1 MAVYLR
7 NFRSEIVLNLRIF
20 RPWHCEKRSLAQLIC
35 GGALKRAQSITY
47 PLRNVNTSVVYFKRR
62 KTAEEKKAPRIIEF
76 PSKSKNEV
84 IGVWNGITMAELAT
98 VLKRDIN
105 YVRDLFLNEIHNPH
119 TPIDDFKCLQNA
131 VKRGGKRVKIIG
143 RPIDANAEDKV
154 KELKP
159 RPPATKAEL
168 RPRPPVVTVMG
179 HVDHGKTTLLDALR
193 HSSVVEQEF
202 GGITQHIG
210 AFLVTLGSGAKI
222 TFLDTPGHAAFSS
235 MRARGA
241 NLTDIVVLVVA
252 ADDGVMEQTLESVRM
267 ARNAKVPI
275 LVAINKID
283 SPKANIPRTEN
294 MLLEAGLQIEK
305 LGGDIQAV
313 PISALKKQNL
323 NQLTEAL
330 VLQAD
335 LLDIGGDP
343 TGPVEAVIVESNIH
357 PFRGKLSTIVV
368 QKGTL
373 KKGDILVAGTAMAK
387 VRTLKSAD
395 GVELSEVPPGY
406 PAEIDGW
413 RALPPAGEIVLQ
425 AESEKYAK
433 QVIKFREEKLEERK
447 MEDDLKVIEQK
458 RDLHD
463 KQYKEDVKRRRLLG
477 KYRKSKPEGPRKP
490 EIVEADGPPSI
501 NVIVKADVDGTL
513 EAILETLDTYESE
526 ECRLDLV
533 HYGVGPVTQTDLE
546 LAKSFNAIVYAFNV
560 DFPNNLKPLISGS
573 DVQVKEHNVIYR
585 LIEDFKEEV
594 NNSRFRKVMSSFD
607 AESAPTSRHGSEVGH
622 EFLSTSGLAMSFP
635 NMDKLDGD
643 FHLITDS
650 KLPRPAQSGASSSEV
665 FPASMMKQAGKRPQ
679 SAKIVA
685 PKSPNS
691 RSFSPL
697 SSIPLPIRSSG
708 PIKIPSL
715 LKNAR
720 STSRTS
726 SLSASHTSTVAN
738 KHTLEIQF
746 LNRNKRYLELKKELL
761 EKQKPVVDMYRN
773 LIQIKK
779 RLDELGKFVKLEDFK
794 LVAVSNYKKPLI
806 QGSGEQIPAEVV
818 NRMKSSLDEI
828 PANLQDV
835 CQNLLSRRNLIVEL
849 LENVTLG
856 KVEIPEVADQIE
868 PLKNEGLQLQHSL
881 DAIIAEH
888 QGKIAALVADWQAL
902 LTAKHSSNAVSD
914 LELKLKEHDRLAQDS
929 NHVIIELKRK
939 LEDKRASYDKSVA
952 ELNGIIH
959 TLRDQI
965 KKLEDDLEHERKSAV
980 DARSKNSTN
989 LHSLKS
995 MRAKIADLEAEKKS
1009 SDTANADLQKK
1020 IRLLQD
1026 QLKHKESQWSKEK
1039 DEMSKTISRQSSF
1052 LNKLNVDKTEYES
1065 TLEALEEAKVST
1077 QEELQTTIEAL
1088 NEELQ
1093 RTKQGLEEANRAKE
1107 EAQGKCSAFEGYIA
1121 KMGFDCKEKMNQMS
1135 SSIEWGQALRNPNS
1149 SAAED
1154 YIEDIAK
1161 DLRIRELQ
1169 DTVRKLEA
1177 ERIYQIEERKQLQE
1191 NQLLEPTETE
1201 KQVSKQQECIT
1212 KYHMLLEE
1220 SESKLKEKFTEVNNL
1235 HAEIRQLKVRQEA
1248 LEEQNY
1254 GCPTEQLQKMVE
1266 DGRHK
1271 LSELMRRSI
1280 ESEQKLEHYSNLIE
1294 KQTQQMNEMENLLR
1308 YRENMA
1314 GVLKASRD
1322 ELVLEKESLTRYS
1335 QEMRTVL
1342 AEVTKEGK
1350 MKDRL
1355 IKELQEKIDL
1365 RERQIAKLEK
1375 EVRELETN
1383 LMLTNEKRFKLQK
1396 TIGSMEKELQS
1407 TKAHVNQL
1415 ADINSRN
1422 VKQKLKEVEDI
1433 LGEAEVL
1440 QQFEINKGRKVVPV
1454 AGCRCISGLLKR
1466 EALFRVARNSSVIFE
1481 GQLCSM
1487 RHLKSEADVIKSDTE
1502 CGLQLENEEVTFEKG
1517 DRIIC
1522 FQRRM
1527 VEQTTDWDPG
1537 F

>member
-47 PLRNVNTSVVYFKRR
+47 PLRN
-62 KTAEEKKAPRIIEF
+62 KAPRIIEF

-368 QKGTL
+368 QKVCHPPCLLVCFLIGTL

-533 HYGVGPVTQTDLE
+533 HYGVGPITQTDLE

-594 NNSRFRKVMSSFD
+594 NNR
-607 AESAPTSRHGSEVGH
+607 
-622 EFLSTSGLAMSFP
+622 
-635 NMDKLDGD
+635 
-643 FHLITDS
+643 
-650 KLPRPAQSGASSSEV
+650 LPQ
-665 FPASMMKQAGKRPQ
+665 
-679 SAKIVA
+679 
-685 PKSPNS
+685 
-691 RSFSPL
+691 
-697 SSIPLPIRSSG
+697 
-708 PIKIPSL
+708 
-715 LKNAR
+715 
-720 STSRTS
+720 
-726 SLSASHTSTVAN
+726 
-738 KHTLEIQF
+738 
-746 LNRNKRYLELKKELL
+746 
-761 EKQKPVVDMYRN
+761 
-773 LIQIKK
+773 
-779 RLDELGKFVKLEDFK
+779 
-794 LVAVSNYKKPLI
+794 
-806 QGSGEQIPAEVV
+806 
-818 NRMKSSLDEI
+818 
-828 PANLQDV
+828 
-835 CQNLLSRRNLIVEL
+835 
-849 LENVTLG
+849 
-856 KVEIPEVADQIE
+856 
-868 PLKNEGLQLQHSL
+868 
-881 DAIIAEH
+881 
-888 QGKIAALVADWQAL
+888 
-902 LTAKHSSNAVSD
+902 
-914 LELKLKEHDRLAQDS
+914 
-929 NHVIIELKRK
+929 
-939 LEDKRASYDKSVA
+939 
-952 ELNGIIH
+952 
-959 TLRDQI
+959 
-965 KKLEDDLEHERKSAV
+965 
-980 DARSKNSTN
+980 
-989 LHSLKS
+989 
-995 MRAKIADLEAEKKS
+995 
-1009 SDTANADLQKK
+1009 
-1020 IRLLQD
+1020 
-1026 QLKHKESQWSKEK
+1026 
-1039 DEMSKTISRQSSF
+1039 
-1052 LNKLNVDKTEYES
+1052 
-1065 TLEALEEAKVST
+1065 
-1077 QEELQTTIEAL
+1077 
-1088 NEELQ
+1088 
-1093 RTKQGLEEANRAKE
+1093 
-1107 EAQGKCSAFEGYIA
+1107 
-1121 KMGFDCKEKMNQMS
+1121 
-1135 SSIEWGQALRNPNS
+1135 
-1149 SAAED
+1149 
-1154 YIEDIAK
+1154 
-1161 DLRIRELQ
+1161 
-1169 DTVRKLEA
+1169 
-1177 ERIYQIEERKQLQE
+1177 
-1191 NQLLEPTETE
+1191 
-1201 KQVSKQQECIT
+1201 
-1212 KYHMLLEE
+1212 
-1220 SESKLKEKFTEVNNL
+1220 
-1235 HAEIRQLKVRQEA
+1235 
-1248 LEEQNY
+1248 
-1254 GCPTEQLQKMVE
+1254 
-1266 DGRHK
+1266 
-1271 LSELMRRSI
+1271 
-1280 ESEQKLEHYSNLIE
+1280 
-1294 KQTQQMNEMENLLR
+1294 
-1308 YRENMA
+1308 
-1314 GVLKASRD
+1314 
-1322 ELVLEKESLTRYS
+1322 
-1335 QEMRTVL
+1335 
-1342 AEVTKEGK
+1342 
-1350 MKDRL
+1350 
-1355 IKELQEKIDL
+1355 
-1365 RERQIAKLEK
+1365 
-1375 EVRELETN
+1375 
-1383 LMLTNEKRFKLQK
+1383 
-1396 TIGSMEKELQS
+1396 
-1407 TKAHVNQL
+1407 
-1415 ADINSRN
+1415 
-1422 VKQKLKEVEDI
+1422 KEVEDI